1 MGSMHKEATVCRW
14 VTEAGGVEV
23 GQSQRRDS
31 SSSKSTACTSA
42 FPNKLVFCTK
52 TNPCSLDACVHVS
65 TRYSRQH
72 KNRSKQYVR
81 TVVVVQQVYSMT
93 RRGWIVVKVY
103 RVPATNSPRD
113 SVNDLP
119 VPPQSCC
126 SIQYQG
132 YRGAETADSSI
143 VPRVPGGAEMTV
155 FSPAPKVSGGETTGT
170 GRPGTLKACVYVCV
184 RDECVCSAQ
193 QETH

>member
-1 MGSMHKEATVCRW
+1 MCTRFHTLLK
-14 VTEAGGVEV
+14 
-23 GQSQRRDS
+23 
-31 SSSKSTACTSA
+31 TA
-42 FPNKLVFCTK
+42 
-52 TNPCSLDACVHVS
+52 
-65 TRYSRQH
+65 Q
-72 KNRSKQYVR
+72 KQKQAVR

-193 QETH
+193 QETHFRLNFGRQSASPSYWESQWCPPRVPAA